1 MSTLR
6 VSNIEAKAD
15 PSSPSVDEK
24 LKFTNSNGDVLFHLD
39 GKTSGITTVGV
50 NTTSATFSVDN
61 NQNVEFLGIVTATKF
76 SLTGGGE
83 ITGGDANFT
92 GIVTAGS
99 ISVTGNVSVGGTLTY
114 EDVTSIDSIGIIT
127 ARGDVHVG
135 AGLSV
140 VGVSTLGNTIVGGA
154 TTELVVTGNTRVDG
168 SLIVGSASSTTTT
181 TIDGSQDFPTIRPT
195 LDLNFAATKTLDRRI
210 TFTRDSIGT
219 YTDEL
224 GIIRTAPNN
233 VPRFDHDPETGE
245 SLGLLIEESRT
256 NIIRNSYLYNESSY
270 FHQCL
275 RATQESEIGPDGRT
289 GEVTLFYPNTVDT
302 THYYYLDYL
311 SQTGAHTITAWFKNL
326 TTTIYYPQ
334 LRVFDI
340 SVGQA
345 FANYDITGDGAVYST
360 GGVSFTA
367 ASIKKYPN
375 GWYRCTMSCNNASAH
390 SMGIVISNST
400 SAELPSYAGDAD
412 SNKGFLVWGV
422 QIENNSFGTS
432 FIPTSGSTVTRAADL
447 AKITGTNFT
456 DFYNSS
462 EGTLFAESS
471 FADLT
476 TENQA
481 TVQLWYSSTEH
492 IGMGYR
498 WGASGSGTYGF
509 YIRNTA
515 DQLYRA
521 PSGVTSNTF
530 VKASLAYKSN
540 DGASSL
546 NGETAV
552 FDDSI
557 NLPTAATEMTIG
569 YGNQTSSYRMKQG
582 HIKQLTYYNKRLTN
596 AQLQSLTR
604 Q

>member
-76 SLTGGGE
+76 SLSGGGE

-224 GIIRTAPNN
+224 GIVRTAPNN
-233 VPRFDHDPETGE
+233 VPRFDHDPVTGE
-245 SLGLLIEESRT
+245 SLGLLIEEQRT
-256 NIIRNSYLYNESSY
+256 NR
-270 FHQCL
+270 F
-275 RATQESEIGPDGRT
+275 
-289 GEVTLFYPNTVDT
+289 
-302 THYYYLDYL
+302 
-311 SQTGAHTITAWFKNL
+311 
-326 TTTIYYPQ
+326 
-334 LRVFDI
+334 
-340 SVGQA
+340 
-345 FANYDITGDGAVYST
+345 
-360 GGVSFTA
+360 
-367 ASIKKYPN
+367 
-375 GWYRCTMSCNNASAH
+375 
-390 SMGIVISNST
+390 SNST
-400 SAELPSYAGDAD
+400 TYAGTGWNLQSPNGVTTNTTEVLSPVGDYTATKWQPTASTVQYIYAGTD
-412 SNKGFLVWGV
+412 GALGTSTYTMSVWVRTPTGESTTFTMNLYAPSQSPGAAAFTATDTWQRFSWTFTAQNQTTAYPVIVEQLNKILYIWGP
-422 QIENNSFGTS
+422 QIEAGSFPTS
-432 FIPTSGSTVTRAADL
+432 YIPTSGSTVTRAADI

-462 EGTLFAESS
+462 GGTLVSHYDSRVDDNYISTLELSS
-471 FADLT
+471 NPSDNRIALVNFSSYQGLVRTGGSNVASLDNGT
-476 TENQA
+476 P
-481 TVQLWYSSTEH
+481 TV
-492 IGMGYR
+492 G
-498 WGASGSGTYGF
+498 GSNKVALAF
-509 YIRNTA
+509 
-515 DQLYRA
+515 
-521 PSGVTSNTF
+521 
-530 VKASLAYKSN
+530 KASDFAV
-540 DGASSL
+540 SL
-546 NGETAV
+546 NGGSPVANPSGT
-552 FDDSI
+552 
-557 NLPTAATEMTIG
+557 LPTVDRLLIG
-569 YGNQTSSYRMKQG
+569 SRAGLNILNST
-582 HIKQLTYYNKRLTN
+582 IKQLTYYNKRLTN
-596 AQLQSLTR
+596 SQLQSLTR